1 MTKISGSDAMFQ
13 VLYDWGIDH
22 IYGFPGGSFDSTMNA
37 IHNWRDK
44 IKFIEVRH
52 EEAGALA
59 ASAEYKISGKV
70 GVCFGSAGPGA
81 VHLMNGLYDAKY
93 DKTPMVAIVANVPT
107 SRQDIDFFQAFDEKP
122 WFDPVAVWNHQ
133 AKTAESIPVL
143 MDEAIRQ
150 AYQRKGPAVLIL
162 PKDFGWDKIED
173 NFRNNAAAHKVVPN
187 FPAPRKEQVDKALEL
202 IKNAENPIVYFGH
215 GAEDASAELKEFSDK
230 FKMPLV
236 SSVLG
241 KGIVEDE
248 FPAYMGSIG
257 RVGAKPSNDIQ
268 THADLVVWVGNNS
281 PFSVFFF
288 NPNAKVIQI
297 DINSERL
304 GKRHAVTVPMLADAK
319 KTLRAL
325 IEAGESR
332 PESPLYKAALADREN
347 WEAWLESFNDSDEI
361 PMRVEPIFDVI
372 NKKAA
377 DDAVFAVDV
386 GNVNINFDRLMHLH
400 GDQKWTTSGLY
411 ATMGYGAPA
420 SLAAATIYPNREV
433 WNLAGDGGFAMMN
446 QELLTQ
452 ARYNMHVI
460 NVVFTNE
467 TLGYI
472 EAEQVDESH
481 QPLSGVKLPDN
492 DWAMSAEGMNVKGFT
507 VRNKREFEDAVTAA
521 QQMEGPVLIDCKI
534 THDMP
539 YSTELNTLDD
549 PAFVAKYDAQAL
561 KPFSY
566 FAGKYGVEAD
576 AASGASE
583 HTGAE
588 PVEAEEDASSGASR
602 H

>member
-1 MTKISGSDAMFQ
+1 
-13 VLYDWGIDH
+13 
-22 IYGFPGGSFDSTMNA
+22 
-37 IHNWRDK
+37 
-44 IKFIEVRH
+44 
-52 EEAGALA
+52 
-59 ASAEYKISGKV
+59 
-70 GVCFGSAGPGA
+70 
-81 VHLMNGLYDAKY
+81 
-93 DKTPMVAIVANVPT
+93 
-107 SRQDIDFFQAFDEKP
+107 
-122 WFDPVAVWNHQ
+122 
-133 AKTAESIPVL
+133 
-143 MDEAIRQ
+143 
-150 AYQRKGPAVLIL
+150 
-162 PKDFGWDKIED
+162 
-173 NFRNNAAAHKVVPN
+173 
-187 FPAPRKEQVDKALEL
+187 
-202 IKNAENPIVYFGH
+202 
-215 GAEDASAELKEFSDK
+215 
-230 FKMPLV
+230 
-236 SSVLG
+236 
-241 KGIVEDE
+241 
-248 FPAYMGSIG
+248 
-257 RVGAKPSNDIQ
+257 
-268 THADLVVWVGNNS
+268 
-281 PFSVFFF
+281 
-288 NPNAKVIQI
+288 
-297 DINSERL
+297 
-304 GKRHAVTVPMLADAK
+304 
-319 KTLRAL
+319 
-325 IEAGESR
+325 
-332 PESPLYKAALADREN
+332 
-347 WEAWLESFNDSDEI
+347 
-361 PMRVEPIFDVI
+361 
-372 NKKAA
+372 
-377 DDAVFAVDV
+377 
-386 GNVNINFDRLMHLH
+386 
-400 GDQKWTTSGLY
+400 
-411 ATMGYGAPA
+411 MGYGAPA

-583 HTGAE
+583 HTEAE

>member
-37 IHNWRDK
+37 IHNWKDK

-150 AYQRKGPAVLIL
+150 AYQKKGPAVLIL

-187 FPAPRKEQVDKALEL
+187 FPAPRKEQIDKALEL
-202 IKNAENPIVYFGH
+202 IKEAKNPIVYFGH
-215 GAEDASAELKEFSDK
+215 GAQDASAELKEFSDK

-288 NPNAKVIQI
+288 NPKAKVIQI

-304 GKRHAVTVPMLADAK
+304 GKRHAVTVPM
-319 KTLRAL
+319 
-325 IEAGESR
+325 
-332 PESPLYKAALADREN
+332 
-347 WEAWLESFNDSDEI
+347 F
-361 PMRVEPIFDVI
+361 
-372 NKKAA
+372 
-377 DDAVFAVDV
+377 
-386 GNVNINFDRLMHLH
+386 
-400 GDQKWTTSGLY
+400 
-411 ATMGYGAPA
+411 
-420 SLAAATIYPNREV
+420 SL
-433 WNLAGDGGFAMMN
+433 
-446 QELLTQ
+446 
-452 ARYNMHVI
+452 
-460 NVVFTNE
+460 
-467 TLGYI
+467 
-472 EAEQVDESH
+472 
-481 QPLSGVKLPDN
+481 
-492 DWAMSAEGMNVKGFT
+492 
-507 VRNKREFEDAVTAA
+507 
-521 QQMEGPVLIDCKI
+521 
-534 THDMP
+534 
-539 YSTELNTLDD
+539 
-549 PAFVAKYDAQAL
+549 
-561 KPFSY
+561 
-566 FAGKYGVEAD
+566 
-576 AASGASE
+576 
-583 HTGAE
+583 
-588 PVEAEEDASSGASR
+588 
-602 H
+602 

>member
-1 MTKISGSDAMFQ
+1 
-13 VLYDWGIDH
+13 
-22 IYGFPGGSFDSTMNA
+22 
-37 IHNWRDK
+37 
-44 IKFIEVRH
+44 
-52 EEAGALA
+52 
-59 ASAEYKISGKV
+59 
-70 GVCFGSAGPGA
+70 
-81 VHLMNGLYDAKY
+81 
-93 DKTPMVAIVANVPT
+93 
-107 SRQDIDFFQAFDEKP
+107 
-122 WFDPVAVWNHQ
+122 
-133 AKTAESIPVL
+133 
-143 MDEAIRQ
+143 
-150 AYQRKGPAVLIL
+150 
-162 PKDFGWDKIED
+162 
-173 NFRNNAAAHKVVPN
+173 
-187 FPAPRKEQVDKALEL
+187 
-202 IKNAENPIVYFGH
+202 
-215 GAEDASAELKEFSDK
+215 
-230 FKMPLV
+230 MPLV

-288 NPNAKVIQI
+288 NPKAKVIQI

-304 GKRHAVTVPMLADAK
+304 GKRHAVTVPMLADSK

-492 DWAMSAEGMNVKGFT
+492 RLGNE
-507 VRNKREFEDAVTAA
+507 
-521 QQMEGPVLIDCKI
+521 C
-534 THDMP
+534 
-539 YSTELNTLDD
+539 
-549 PAFVAKYDAQAL
+549 
-561 KPFSY
+561 
-566 FAGKYGVEAD
+566 
-576 AASGASE
+576 
-583 HTGAE
+583 
-588 PVEAEEDASSGASR
+588 
-602 H
+602 